1 MKEIKLDL
9 NKLESDHIH
18 KLNRSLETG
27 FYLPKNTEI
36 KIRFINFI
44 YADYLDVCDGLVS
57 RQFFDEVKIGSKL

>member
-44 YADYLDVCDGLVS
+44 YADYLDVC
-57 RQFFDEVKIGSKL
+57 FD